1 MAYCLNRAQVIGNV
15 TRDPE
20 MRQLPSGQSVAN
32 FAVATNRSFT
42 DKEGNKRDDVEFHN
56 VVVWGKLAEI
66 CSQYLNK
73 GKKVYIDG
81 RLQTR
86 TWDGQ
91 DGVSR
96 SRTEIIAE
104 NLIMLDRA
112 GGQSQGNY
120 QSQSQNQGNYSQPNQ
135 SQNYQSK
142 PAAPRTEEA
151 LPTIS
156 LDEEPAPAGDK
167 IRIEDIPF

>member
-1 MAYCLNRAQVIGNV
+1 
-15 TRDPE
+15 
-20 MRQLPSGQSVAN
+20 
-32 FAVATNRSFT
+32 
-42 DKEGNKRDDVEFHN
+42 
-56 VVVWGKLAEI
+56 
-66 CSQYLNK
+66 
-73 GKKVYIDG
+73 
-81 RLQTR
+81 LQTR

-112 GGQSQGNY
+112 GQSSGNY
-120 QSQSQNQGNYSQPNQ
+120 QQNQNQGNYSNNQ
-135 SQNYQSK
+135 NQNFQSK
-142 PAAPRTEEA
+142 SAAPQAEEQ

-156 LDEEPAPAGDK
+156 LDEEPAPQGDK